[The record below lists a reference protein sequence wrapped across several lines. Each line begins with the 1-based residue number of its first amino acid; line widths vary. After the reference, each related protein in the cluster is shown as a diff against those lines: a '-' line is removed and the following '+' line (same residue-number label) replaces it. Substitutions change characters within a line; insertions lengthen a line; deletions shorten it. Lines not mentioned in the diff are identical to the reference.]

1 MKPTETI
8 AEDTLGQG
16 RSIRLYK
23 HDGHFFINL
32 SDYDQA
38 STFKSG
44 SAETMVE
51 TTVNPFRPAR
61 QPKLLFA
68 GLGFGFGLAKATE
81 ELRQEKAVFHVV
93 DSSPVKKWHQKFFPK
108 LHGDFFLEDSR
119 IEWDQRGIKSALTE
133 NKEKFAAIY
142 FDTVNC
148 AWALGRDAKMVE
160 DTTGLGMLKSALK
173 KGGLLVVL
181 MDRPAPGVSKRIE
194 RAGFDVVVEKVP
206 VSKKGKQTR
215 FHHLFIC
222 RKGIY
227 ETNR

>member
-1 MKPTETI
+1 MKPTEI
-8 AEDTLGQG
+8 LAEDSLTNE
-16 RSIRLYK
+16 REIRLHK

-51 TTVNPFRPAR
+51 ATINPFRPAR

-68 GLGFGFGLAKATE
+68 GLGFGFGLAKAVS
-81 ELRQEKAVFHVV
+81 ELRQEKAHFHVV
-93 DSSPVKKWHQKFFPK
+93 DSGPVKKWHEKFFPK
-108 LHGDFFLEDSR
+108 LHGDEFLTDFR
-119 IEWDQRGIKSALTE
+119 IEWDKRSIKSVLTE
-133 NKEKFAAIY
+133 NKEKFSAIY
-142 FDTVNC
+142 FDMVNC
-148 AWALGRDAKMVE
+148 TWALNRDSDMVMNS
-160 DTTGLGMLKSALK
+160 TGIGMLKSGLK
-173 KGGLLVVL
+173 HGGLLVVL

-194 RAGFDVVVEKVP
+194 RAGFEVSVEKVS

-215 FHHLFIC
+215 FHHLFVC

-227 ETNR
+227 NRKG